1 MIGTAK
7 IPFFGVDRQYQNLR
21 EEILDATDQVYSSGK
36 TLDGRFTDQFERTI
50 AKMTERKYACSV
62 GSCTQAL
69 IFSLRSIEDFGVQH
83 KVLIPAQS
91 FVATVNAVLEAGY
104 DPVFCDVDSSTGL
117 LDLNK
122 IPVTAD
128 EISAIM
134 YVNLFGNV
142 LDQDRLI
149 SYMEIFSERKIPVI
163 EDAAQ
168 SFGAYYQG
176 VPSGKLGDISCLSFD
191 PTKNL
196 NNYGSGGMILTDD
209 PAIWESVA
217 DMRDNGKVNEHIAS
231 GTNSKMSEADC
242 AQMLVKLK
250 YFDDWQK
257 RRTEIANYYT
267 EELDGWVSIPTVDM
281 NVEHAWSKYVIHSDS
296 RSTLY
301 VELGNAGVETRINY
315 ATPLHLQPVS
325 YQFNFG
331 RYDRTD
337 ILEGAE
343 QFSRTCLSLPIYPEL
358 EDYEI
363 EYVVDAVK
371 QSIS

>member
-1 MIGTAK
+1 MTGTAK
-7 IPFFGVDRQYQNLR
+7 IPFFGVDRQYNNLR

-69 IFSLRSIEDFGVQH
+69 IFSLRSIEDFGDQH

-91 FVATVNAVLEAGY
+91 FVATVNAVLEAGH

-149 SYMEIFSERKIPVI
+149 SYMEIFSERMIPVI

-168 SFGAYYQG
+168 SFGAYYRG
-176 VPSGKLGDISCLSFD
+176 VPSGKLGDVSCLSFD

-209 PAIWESVA
+209 PAIWELVA

-281 NVEHAWSKYVIHSDS
+281 NVEHAWSKYVIHSDN
-296 RSTLY
+296 RSTLH
-301 VELGNAGVETRINY
+301 VALGNAGVETRINY

-325 YQFNFG
+325 YQFDFG

-343 QFSRTCLSLPIYPEL
+343 NFSRTCLSLPIYPEL
-358 EDYEI
+358 EDYEV
-363 EYVVDAVK
+363 EYIVDAIK
-371 QSIS
+371 QSIY

>member
-1 MIGTAK
+1 MTGIPK
-7 IPFFGVDRQYQNLR
+7 IPFFGVDRQYNNLR

-36 TLDGRFTDQFERTI
+36 TLDSRFTEQFERTI

-69 IFSLRSIEDFGVQH
+69 IFSLRAIEDFGVTH

-168 SFGAYYQG
+168 SFGAYYRG
-176 VPSGKLGDISCLSFD
+176 VPSGKLGDVSCLSFD

-209 PAIWESVA
+209 PAIWELVA
-217 DMRDNGKVNEHIAS
+217 DMRDNGKANEHIAS

-250 YFDDWQK
+250 YFDSWQK

-296 RSTLY
+296 RSTLH
-301 VELGNAGVETRINY
+301 VALGNVGVETRINY

-325 YQFNFG
+325 YQFDFG

-337 ILEGAE
+337 ILDGAE

>member
-1 MIGTAK
+1 MTGIPK
-7 IPFFGVDRQYQNLR
+7 IPFFGVDRQYNNLR

-36 TLDGRFTDQFERTI
+36 TLDSRFTEQFERTI

-69 IFSLRSIEDFGVQH
+69 IFSLRAIEDFGVTH

-168 SFGAYYQG
+168 SFGAYYRG
-176 VPSGKLGDISCLSFD
+176 VPSGKLGDVSCLSFD

-209 PAIWESVA
+209 PAIWELVA
-217 DMRDNGKVNEHIAS
+217 DMRDNGKANEHIAS

-250 YFDDWQK
+250 YFDSWQK

-296 RSTLY
+296 RSTLH
-301 VELGNAGVETRINY
+301 VALGNVGVETRINY

-325 YQFNFG
+325 YQFDFG

-337 ILEGAE
+337 ILDGAE

-371 QSIS
+371 QSIY

>member
-1 MIGTAK
+1 MIGMAK
-7 IPFFGVDRQYQNLR
+7 IPFFGVDRQYNTLR

-36 TLDGRFTDQFERTI
+36 TLDGRFTEQFERTI

-69 IFSLRSIEDFGVQH
+69 IFALRSIEDFGTQH

-91 FVATVNAVLEAGY
+91 FVATVNAILEAGY

-176 VPSGKLGDISCLSFD
+176 VPSGKLGDVSCLSFD

-217 DMRDNGKVNEHIAS
+217 DMRDNGKANEHIAS

-250 YFDDWQK
+250 YFDSWQK

-267 EELDGWVSIPTVDM
+267 EELDGWVGIPTVDM

-296 RSTLY
+296 RSTLHI
-301 VELGNAGVETRINY
+301 ELGNAGVETRINY
-315 ATPLHLQPVS
+315 PTPLHLQPVS
-325 YQFNFG
+325 YQFDFG

-343 QFSRTCLSLPIYPEL
+343 NFSRTCLSLPIYPEL